1 MPVYFTSTHG
11 HKEFSTKLGHH
22 LFGVLG
28 VLLMTF
34 TTIYNTKMNIDNLLQ
49 QAIRQEGEIDILH
62 YTNLVLLEACRLI
75 KETPTTSAFTS
86 FDQAVAETQ
95 RADCFRQV
103 YNLIT
108 KNIENGT

>member
-1 MPVYFTSTHG
+1 
-11 HKEFSTKLGHH
+11 
-22 LFGVLG
+22 
-28 VLLMTF
+28 
-34 TTIYNTKMNIDNLLQ
+34 MNIKQLVTDATTQTGRLDLQ
-49 QAIRQEGEIDILH
+49 Q

-75 KETPTTSAFTS
+75 KETPTTAAFTT

>member
-1 MPVYFTSTHG
+1 
-11 HKEFSTKLGHH
+11 
-22 LFGVLG
+22 
-28 VLLMTF
+28 
-34 TTIYNTKMNIDNLLQ
+34 MNIKQLVN
-49 QAIRQEGEIDILH
+49 QATTDAGRLDLEH

-75 KETPTTSAFTS
+75 KETPTTSAFTT

-95 RADCFRQV
+95 RADCFRQI